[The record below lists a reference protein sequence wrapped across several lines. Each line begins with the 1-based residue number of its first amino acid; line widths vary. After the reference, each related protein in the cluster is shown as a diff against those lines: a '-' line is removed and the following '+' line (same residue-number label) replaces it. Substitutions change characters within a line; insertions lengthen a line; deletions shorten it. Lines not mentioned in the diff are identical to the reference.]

1 MADGKTTIDE
11 KALKKRI
18 EQEKTGKKEDEKK
31 EAPTK
36 KKAPE
41 KKKEKLEERLM
52 TIPLRDAWATKRN
65 NRTRAA
71 VKTLKRQIA
80 KHTKKEPKLDKSL
93 NQKIWARG
101 DQKPPRKVKVRLAIG
116 KETATAFPAE

>member
-1 MADGKTTIDE
+1 MAEVKGTIDE
-11 KALKKRI
+11 KALEKRI
-18 EQEKTGKKEDEKK
+18 DEEKK
-31 EAPTK
+31 GEKEEPK
-36 KKAPE
+36 KKPE
-41 KKKEKLEERLM
+41 KKVAEKKPEKLEERVL
-52 TIPLRDAWATKRN
+52 TLSLRDAWATKRN

-93 NQKIWARG
+93 NQKLWARG
-101 DQKPPRKVKVRLAIG
+101 DQKPPRKIKVRVAIG